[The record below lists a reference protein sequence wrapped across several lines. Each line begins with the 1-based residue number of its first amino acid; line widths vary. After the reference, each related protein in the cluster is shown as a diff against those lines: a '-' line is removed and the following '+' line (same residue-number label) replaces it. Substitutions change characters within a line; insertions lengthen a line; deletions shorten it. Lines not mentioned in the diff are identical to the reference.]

1 VSAAETT
8 TPADAGVSDLTPEQ
22 AAAVAARD
30 RDVFCEAGAGTGKT
44 RVLVRRYCEAVA
56 DDGVEIERILAITF
70 TERAGAE
77 LRGRVRAELMSRSRE
92 AGDAARRRELATL
105 ARATER
111 SWVMT
116 IHAFCRRLLAAHPL
130 AAGLDP
136 RFRVLDEAEA
146 GRLRARAI
154 ADALAAVTD
163 GADQAVARALAAYR
177 PWRIGD
183 MAVALHE
190 RLRNQGMSS
199 PRLPELPDP
208 VRSTKPGDEE
218 TPALSPTE
226 LEAAHGARAALEA
239 LVEEFGS
246 RYSRL
251 KQERSA
257 LDFADLEL
265 EALDLLRN
273 SEPVRAQWRGRF
285 AHVMVDEFQDTNRV
299 QLDLVDSLRGPETR
313 VFVVGDE
320 QQSIYRFR
328 NADLE
333 VFRAERA
340 RAAADPGT
348 DLLPLRGNF
357 RSTASILQTVNA
369 VGTALIESYAPL
381 AGGSAEPPVPA
392 ELLLTNDGQGRD
404 AVKWADLAEELDP
417 PAAERTAA
425 YVAEARNLAAHLRRL
440 VDSEEIERG
449 ETVVLLRA
457 FTHVDAYHE
466 ALERFGLDPYVV
478 GGRGY
483 WSQQQVEDLIRLLGV
498 ISNPLDDEMLFGALA
513 CPAVGVGPDTLW
525 LLRRAI
531 GQGGH
536 VWPLVEWRYGGS
548 GREPAELE
556 TEWLDAISAED
567 AMALE
572 RFCSRL
578 ANLRAAAPVTPIE
591 SLVERAMD
599 AFDYDLELLAR
610 RDGAGRM
617 ANVRKLM
624 RLAREFEGHDGRDL
638 AGFLAAAEASTVR
651 NEREGMAPVTA
662 EGHDGVR
669 IMTVH
674 AAKGLEFGVVAVP
687 DLQRGLSKGHRN
699 GDLAIAGDAAGP
711 ARFGMRLAFPSS
723 ESVGLWELH
732 DLHAEESTKESEEG
746 ARLVYVAATRAK
758 RRLILSGTF
767 KDSDLEVPDEEKHGD
782 SPLRRLLP
790 ALTATGWS
798 GGNQE
803 LANPPLSIQVT
814 APGEEQARELS
825 ARPDPVPRAGRA
837 EPEGEPVH
845 LPPPES
851 RLVPVGHLSYSSLAD
866 YERCGY
872 RFYAERVL
880 GLAPGALG
888 FSDAAADE
896 ELTADLDELS
906 DLPEEDRRSAEHRSR
921 SLAFGNAVHAALE
934 WSARNRWSEPRPEWL
949 EALVAG
955 AGAGA
960 LERAQRLIAGWLGS
974 PLLDELR
981 GAAARPEVPFA
992 LPLGGTVV
1000 RGKIDLLAQTSAGPV
1015 VVDFKTDAI
1024 GGDGVAGPGEHY
1036 RVQRELYALVAAAA
1050 SGGDE
1055 RPVRAIHLFLE
1066 APGEPVETPMGPL
1079 EIAAARDRLAELVGR
1094 MRAGDYTPTEAPTRQ
1109 VCSGC
1114 PAAWNL
1120 CPHPAWHPQREGL

>member
-1 VSAAETT
+1 VSTTEATEASAAT
-8 TPADAGVSDLTPEQ
+8 ADLTAEQ

-56 DDGVEIERILAITF
+56 DDGVEIEGILAITF
-70 TERAGAE
+70 TERAGAQ
-77 LRGRVRAELMSRSRE
+77 LRGRVRAELMSRSRAAE
-92 AGDAARRRELATL
+92 EPARRRELATL

-136 RFRVLDEAEA
+136 RFRVLDEAES
-146 GRLRARAI
+146 GRLRERAI

-163 GADQAVARALAAYR
+163 AADDGVARALAAYR
-177 PWRIGD
+177 PWRIGE
-183 MAVALHE
+183 MAVTLHA
-190 RLRNQGMSS
+190 RLRSQGMAS

-208 VRSTKPGDEE
+208 VRSPKPGAEE
-218 TPALSPTE
+218 TPDLGPAE
-226 LEAAHGARAALEA
+226 LEAARGARAALEA
-239 LVEEFGS
+239 LVEEFGA
-246 RYSRL
+246 RYARL

-265 EALDLLRN
+265 EALSLLRD
-273 SEPVRAQWRGRF
+273 SEPVRAQWQGRF

-299 QLDLVDSLRGPETR
+299 QLDLIDALRGPGTR

-340 RAAADPGT
+340 RAEADQGT
-348 DLLPLRGNF
+348 DVLPLRGNF
-357 RSTASILQTVNA
+357 RSSVPILETVNA
-369 VGTALIESYAPL
+369 IGAALIDSFVPL
-381 AGGSAEPPVPA
+381 TGGSSGPPVPV
-392 ELLLTNDGQGRD
+392 ELLLARDGEGKGS
-404 AVKWADLAEELDP
+404 VKWADLAEELDP
-417 PAAERTAA
+417 PAAERNAS
-425 YVAEARNLAAHLRRL
+425 YVAEARILAAHLRDL
-440 VDSEEIERG
+440 VDRGEIERG
-449 ETVVLLRA
+449 KTVVLLRA

-466 ALERFGLDPYVV
+466 ALERFGLDPFVV

-513 CPAVGVGPDTLW
+513 SPAVAVSPDALW

-531 GQGGH
+531 GEGAH
-536 VWPLVEWRYGGS
+536 VWPLVEWRYGAS
-548 GREPAELE
+548 ERAPEEVE
-556 TEWLDAISAED
+556 TDWLDAVAAED
-567 AMALE
+567 AAALE
-572 RFCSRL
+572 RFCAVL
-578 ANLRAAAPVTPIE
+578 ASLRAAAPVTPIE
-591 SLVERAMD
+591 GLIERAMD

-638 AGFLAAAEASTVR
+638 AGFLAAAEASTR
-651 NEREGMAPVTA
+651 RDEREGMAPVTA

-674 AAKGLEFGVVAVP
+674 AAKGLEFDVVAVA
-687 DLQRGLSKGHRN
+687 DLQRGLAKGHRA
-699 GDLAIAGDAAGP
+699 GDLAIAADGTGG

-746 ARLVYVAATRAK
+746 ARLVYVATTRAK
-758 RRLILSGTF
+758 RRLILSGAF
-767 KDSDLEVPDEEKHGD
+767 RDPDLEPAEERKAND

-790 ALTATGWS
+790 VLSAAGWEGGDGELTS
-798 GGNQE
+798 
-803 LANPPLSIQVT
+803 PPLSISVT
-814 APGEEQARELS
+814 APGEEQARLLS
-825 ARPDPVPRAGRA
+825 ARPQPVEQDG
-837 EPEGEPVH
+837 PVDRTRDSLS
-845 LPPPES
+845 LPAADS
-851 RLVPVGHLSYSSLAD
+851 RVVPVGHLSYSSLAD

-880 GLAPGALG
+880 GLAPGALA
-888 FSDAAADE
+888 FNQDAADS
-896 ELTADLDELS
+896 ELSVAVDELS

-934 WSARNRWSEPRPEWL
+934 WSTRNGWAEPPPDWL

-960 LERAQRLIAGWLGS
+960 RERAERLIAGWLGS
-974 PLLDELR
+974 ELCRELR
-981 GAAARPEVPFA
+981 GTAARPEVPFA

-1000 RGKIDLLAQTSAGPV
+1000 RGKIDLLAATPEGPV

-1024 GGDGVAGPGEHY
+1024 GRDGVAGPGEHY

-1050 SGGDE
+1050 AGGDG

-1066 APGEPVETPMGPL
+1066 APSEPVETPMGPL
-1079 EIAAARDRLAELVGR
+1079 EIAAARERLAALVGR
-1094 MRAGDYTPTEAPTRQ
+1094 MRAGDYVPTDAPTRQ
-1109 VCSGC
+1109 ICSGC

-1120 CPHPAWHPQREGL
+1120 CPHPAWHPRQEGL